1 MPGRD
6 DELACCC
13 ERVSSVHSQRLETLN
28 AMHVRLTVWTG
39 WLAGA
44 AIVVC
49 AAVVVGKTLLA

>member
-6 DELACCC
+6 HELACCC
-13 ERVSSVHSQRLETLN
+13 ERCPAVHAQRLQALN
-28 AMHVRLTVWTG
+28 AMHARLTVWTA

-49 AAVVVGKTLLA
+49 AAEVVGKTLLA